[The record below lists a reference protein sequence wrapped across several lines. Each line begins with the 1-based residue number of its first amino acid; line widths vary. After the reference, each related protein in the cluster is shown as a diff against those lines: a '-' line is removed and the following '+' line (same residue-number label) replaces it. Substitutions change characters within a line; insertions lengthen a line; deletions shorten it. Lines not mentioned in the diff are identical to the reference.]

1 MTGLLLDFF
10 DYKLLSDV
18 RKDTNGRILCG
29 LAIGDTLRQNQALLL
44 ELRKGELKEWPVLG
58 IGIGDMLLDE
68 DPAYWRAEIREQMT
82 LDGQNVEH
90 ISITTTGITLRAKYN
105 T

>member
-1 MTGLLLDFF
+1 MNGLLLDFS
-10 DYKLLSDV
+10 DYELIPDV
-18 RKDTNGRILCG
+18 QKDTNGRVLCG
-29 LAIGDTLRQNQALLL
+29 LAIGDILRQNQALLL

-58 IGIGDMLLDE
+58 VGIGDMLLDD

-90 ISITTTGITLRAKYN
+90 VSISTTGVTLRATYN
-105 T
+105 

>member
-1 MTGLLLDFF
+1 MTGLLLDFSS
-10 DYKLLSDV
+10 YEIAPAV
-18 RKDTNGRILCG
+18 QKDANGRVLCG
-29 LAIGDTLRQNQALLL
+29 FGIGDTLRQNQALLL

-58 IGIGDMLLDE
+58 VGIGDMLLDD

-90 ISITTTGITLRAKYN
+90 VSISITGVTLRATYN
-105 T
+105 

>member
-1 MTGLLLDFF
+1 MNGLLLDFY
-10 DYKLLSDV
+10 DYELISDV
-18 RKDTNGRILCG
+18 QKDANGRVLCG
-29 LAIGDTLRQNQALLL
+29 VAIGDTLRQNQALLL

-58 IGIGDMLLDE
+58 VGIGDMLLDD

-90 ISITTTGITLRAKYN
+90 VSISTTGVILRATYN
-105 T
+105 

>member
-1 MTGLLLDFF
+1 MNGLLLDFY
-10 DYKLLSDV
+10 DYELIPDV
-18 RKDTNGRILCG
+18 KKDANGRVLCG
-29 LAIGDTLRQNQALLL
+29 VAIGDTLRQNQALLL

-58 IGIGDMLLDE
+58 VGIGDMLLDD

-90 ISITTTGITLRAKYN
+90 VSISTTGVTLRATYN
-105 T
+105 